1 MPPRMVLVGLGA
13 LLVLC
18 GLVLIA
24 VRIMR
29 AGPMSRAGRS
39 RTAADVT
46 LEPQGRSGLFD
57 LKAQAPGIGLLGLG
71 LVLLI
76 AGAVL

>member
-1 MPPRMVLVGLGA
+1 MPPRMLLVGLGA

-24 VRIMR
+24 VQIIR
-29 AGPMSRAGRS
+29 AGPMSRAG

-57 LKAQAPGIGLLGLG
+57 LKAQAPGIGLLALG
-71 LVLLI
+71 TILLI